1 MFRVVKKLK
10 MLKEELK
17 LHHSKSYKGNIVE
30 AEADRENLAIAQ
42 AKLQLNP
49 SDRQLQQEEREVFV
63 RFKKSTALV

>member
-49 SDRQLQQEEREVFV
+49 SDRQLQ
-63 RFKKSTALV
+63 